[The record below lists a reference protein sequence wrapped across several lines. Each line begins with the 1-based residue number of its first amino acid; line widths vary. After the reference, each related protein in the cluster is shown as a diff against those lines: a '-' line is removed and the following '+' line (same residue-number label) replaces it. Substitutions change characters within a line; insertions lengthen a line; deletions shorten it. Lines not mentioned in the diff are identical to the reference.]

1 MTQVHVVDETMP
13 KHSERS
19 VYDSFSFVTS
29 GRWLRLAGLGAAA
42 FIGGMAEA
50 IFLVIVT
57 RLAFAI
63 TDGVS
68 QIGTIAGW
76 YLDRTSALVLALLL
90 VAARLGFAALA
101 SRQGAALG
109 ATVVADVRR
118 RLTSA
123 FVHATWRVQQAQRAG
138 SLQELLTTFT
148 GQAGMAITGVAQGV
162 LAGANL
168 LALLGIAIAVDPVGA
183 VVIVVSV
190 GVLGMLLRPL
200 RSAVRRRSDAA
211 TRAGMEFAT
220 SVNEISQLGLEL
232 HTFHVQDAAEQR
244 VAQRI
249 DEAQRLSTRLNFVS
263 GLTSPLYASVA
274 YLALVA
280 ALTVVATSNSASLT
294 SLGAVMLV
302 MLRSLGY
309 GQALQTAYTTV
320 SASHPAM
327 QELQTTVE
335 RLEDG
340 RRHDGGIPVG
350 AVGDL
355 KVESVSFSY
364 TPGEEVLRELAFMIG
379 AREIVGIIGPSGGGK
394 STLVQLVL
402 GLREPDTGR
411 ILSDGRDIRELRRSE
426 WARKVTFVP
435 QEAHLIDGTIEDN
448 IRFLREDVTDGEI
461 ERAARLAHI
470 HDEIAAFPDGYD
482 RVVSG
487 DGARLSGGQ
496 LQRICIARALVEQ
509 PDVLILDEPT
519 SALDVRSEHLIR
531 TTLLG
536 LRDRMTVIVIAHRLS
551 TLDICDRLMV
561 IQAGELKAFATP
573 DELRASSDF
582 YREALSLSGLG

>member
-1 MTQVHVVDETMP
+1 MDDTKPE
-13 KHSERS
+13 HSERS
-19 VYDSFSFVTS
+19 IYDSFSFVTS
-29 GRWLRLAGLGAAA
+29 NRWPRLAGLGAAA

-50 IFLVIVT
+50 TFLVIVT

-63 TDGVS
+63 TDGRS

-76 YLDRTSALVLALLL
+76 YLDQTSALVFALVLI
-90 VAARLGFAALA
+90 ATRLGFAALA
-101 SRQGAALG
+101 SRQGAVLG
-109 ATVVADVRR
+109 AAVVADVRR

-148 GQAGMAITGVAQGV
+148 GQAGTAISGVAQGA

-168 LALLGIAIAVDPVGA
+168 VALLGIAIAVDPVGA

-190 GVLGMLLRPL
+190 GVLGTLLRPL
-200 RSAVRRRSDAA
+200 RSAVRHRSDAA

-220 SVNEISQLGLEL
+220 SVNEISHLGLEL

-244 VAQRI
+244 VAERI
-249 DEAQRLSTRLNFVS
+249 DEAQRLSTRLNFAT

-274 YLALVA
+274 YLAVVA
-280 ALTVVATSNSASLT
+280 ALAVVALSDSTSLT

-327 QELQTTVE
+327 QELRTTVE
-335 RLEDG
+335 RLEQG
-340 RRHDGGIPVG
+340 RRHDGGMPVG

-355 KVESVSFSY
+355 RAESVSFSY
-364 TPGEEVLRELAFMIG
+364 TPGEEVLRGLAFTVG
-379 AREIVGIIGPSGGGK
+379 AREIVGVIGPSGGGK
-394 STLVQLVL
+394 STLVQLLL
-402 GLREPDTGR
+402 GLREPDAGR

-426 WARKVTFVP
+426 WTRKVTFVP
-435 QEAHLIDGTIEDN
+435 QEAHLLDGTIADN
-448 IRFLREDVTDGEI
+448 IRFLRSNVTADEI
-461 ERAARLAHI
+461 ERAARLAHV
-470 HDEIAAFPDGYD
+470 HDEIVLFPETYD

-487 DGARLSGGQ
+487 AGARLSGGQ

-536 LRDRMTVIVIAHRLS
+536 LRERMTVIVIAHRLS

-561 IQAGELKAFATP
+561 IQAGELRAFAAP
-573 DELRASSDF
+573 HELRASSDF
-582 YREALSLSGLG
+582 YREALSLSGLR